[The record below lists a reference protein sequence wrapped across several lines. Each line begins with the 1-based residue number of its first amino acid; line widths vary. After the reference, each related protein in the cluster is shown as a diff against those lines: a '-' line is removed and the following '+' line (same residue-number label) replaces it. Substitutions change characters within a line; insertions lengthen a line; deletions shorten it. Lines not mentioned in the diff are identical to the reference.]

1 MIAAAVRDIWRRAV
15 ASRRVQWAL
24 GSRITIAAVATLVI
38 GHLVGTPLVLWAV
51 LTAVILTQMSVG
63 RSVKA
68 TIDYSLGTVGGA
80 IYAGL
85 VSTLLPPASETA
97 LVAALAIAIAPL
109 ALLAAFSPR
118 FSVAPSTG
126 VIVVL
131 APTLTH
137 ATPFHSAYDRV
148 LEVALGGAIA
158 LIVSHIVF
166 PARARVLARAAAADM
181 LESIAEALPPLL
193 AGFAEQL
200 DAEAMRSLQRGVG
213 AAFARVDRIVQEARH
228 ERLSPAGAEP
238 DLAPLLQALLRM
250 RHDLVMIGR
259 AALLPLPQALRPRL
273 APALDL
279 VSSEAGARARHCADA
294 LRRSHAPMPSL
305 ALDAAFDSYS
315 REIATLRADGRLREF
330 SVEELERLFALGFAL
345 EQWREDFAEL
355 ARRIA
360 EHALRKR

>member
-1 MIAAAVRDIWRRAV
+1 MGLIAAIRR
-15 ASRRVQWAL
+15 RRVQLAL

-38 GHLVGTPLVLWAV
+38 GHLTDTPMVLWAV

-68 TIDYSLGTVGGA
+68 TIDYALGTVGGA

-85 VSTLLPPASETA
+85 VSALLPPTSEAS
-97 LVAALAIAIAPL
+97 LGGALALAIAPL
-109 ALLAAFSPR
+109 ATLAAFSPR

-148 LEVALGGAIA
+148 LEVALGGAVA
-158 LIVSHIVF
+158 LVVSHIVF
-166 PARARVLARAAAADM
+166 PARARVLARQAAADM
-181 LESIAEALPPLL
+181 LDTIAEALPLL
-193 AGFAEQL
+193 FAGFADGQ
-200 DAEAMRSLQRGVG
+200 DAETIRALQRDIG
-213 AAFARVDRIVQEARH
+213 AAFARLDRMEQEARH
-228 ERLSPAGAEP
+228 ERIAAVSGAEP

-259 AALLPLPQALRPRL
+259 AALTPLPPALGQRL
-273 APALDL
+273 GPALDAIATR
-279 VSSEAGARARHCADA
+279 AGESARDLARS
-294 LRRSHAPMPSL
+294 LRASHASDASAP
-305 ALDAAFDSYS
+305 LDDAFEAFAQ
-315 REIATLRADGRLREF
+315 EIARLRDEGRLR
-330 SVEELERLFALGFAL
+330 SLTVDELEHLFALAFAC

-355 ARRIA
+355 ARRIGEGA
-360 EHALRKR
+360 R